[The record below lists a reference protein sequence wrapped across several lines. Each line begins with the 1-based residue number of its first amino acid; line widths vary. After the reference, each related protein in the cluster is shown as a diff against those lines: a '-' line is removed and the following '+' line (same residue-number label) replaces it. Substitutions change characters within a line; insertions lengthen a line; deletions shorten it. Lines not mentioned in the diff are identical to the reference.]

1 MAPPLRSENPLGI
14 SKIAATLLTPE
25 ITGANIA
32 EPLQRLDTALQSIS
46 LIP

>member
-1 MAPPLRSENPLGI
+1 MAPPFRYENPRGI

-32 EPLQRLDTALQSIS
+32 GPLQRLDTALQSIS
-46 LIP
+46 LIS

>member
-1 MAPPLRSENPLGI
+1 MAPPFRYENPRGI
-14 SKIAATLLTPE
+14 SKIAATLLTLE

-46 LIP
+46 LIS